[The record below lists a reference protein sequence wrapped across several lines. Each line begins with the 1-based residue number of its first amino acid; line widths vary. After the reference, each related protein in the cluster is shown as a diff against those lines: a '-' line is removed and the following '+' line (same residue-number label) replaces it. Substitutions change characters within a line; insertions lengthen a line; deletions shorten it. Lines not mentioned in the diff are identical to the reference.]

1 MGFREGSSKE
11 KGNREGKKT
20 EHRKDLSQDV
30 VSAGIWLHQPGTPPA
45 PQRQSQP
52 EARGRGG
59 DRCKGAAFC
68 LYHLV
73 LVYRMP

>member
-30 VSAGIWLHQPGTPPA
+30 VSAGVWLHQPGTPPA
-45 PQRQSQP
+45 PQRQSHLRQGAGVGTG
-52 EARGRGG
+52 AR
-59 DRCKGAAFC
+59 AQHFA
-68 LYHLV
+68 YTT
-73 LVYRMP
+73 